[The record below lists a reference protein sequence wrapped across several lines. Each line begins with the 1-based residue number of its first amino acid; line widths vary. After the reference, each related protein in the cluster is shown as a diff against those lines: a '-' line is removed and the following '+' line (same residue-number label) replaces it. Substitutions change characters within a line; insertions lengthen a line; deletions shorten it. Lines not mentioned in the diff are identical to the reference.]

1 MTEPSNTRPRNWF
14 ERFLPRSSSNAV
26 FIFTMTCYTFT
37 IEYLNGRLSRL
48 FGFWRTSHVK
58 HLSST
63 PMVPLLISPVVDSLV
78 VIGLI
83 ELARRLKF
91 NIAIQIAVAVLVSCF
106 LIPSTA
112 LVGAVSG
119 SGVSHRRW
127 RLHLLATGRFV
138 HCSGDNHSVAFPL
151 QRGCLHRRNIRM
163 AAPVSYVRPGNPFA
177 KNEH

>member
-106 LIPSTA
+106 LESPRQPLLGL
-112 LVGAVSG
+112 LV
-119 SGVSHRRW
+119 
-127 RLHLLATGRFV
+127 
-138 HCSGDNHSVAFPL
+138 
-151 QRGCLHRRNIRM
+151 
-163 AAPVSYVRPGNPFA
+163 APVFLIGAGAYIYWRPAGLCIAAGTIILLHFLYNAVVFIGVISEWP
-177 KNEH
+177 HP